1 MKSCIFFIL
10 LIAIPSYS
18 QTIYKTVQSVNLKE
32 TRKFKVQLPRDFE
45 ENPDKTYP
53 LVLVLDGDYLFEPVA
68 GNVDYCAYWDEMPQ
82 SVVVGVN
89 QANFRAADNAFDEIR
104 NVPMQSCRDFYAFL
118 KSELMPFLV
127 ENYRINDFKII
138 VAQGISANLANIFL
152 INDPEMFDAFINL
165 SPIFT
170 PNMKQNILAPLKL
183 IEDKKWY
190 YVAMASQDWDAVKR
204 NVEGFDVDLSLLDRP
219 NIFYHYDVIP
229 NQTHYSMVTDAIP
242 NGLEAVFSTY
252 GPIDPV
258 EYETEVLPASSPCEY
273 LEKKY
278 ETIKELY
285 GWQAKLK
292 KSDILAVSSAIEAN
306 KKWDDFKKLSKL
318 AKKNFP
324 ETVMEDYFMARYY
337 EENGKE
343 KKAYRYFQNAYP
355 KEEVGFLTRDYLWKY
370 ITKLKTEYGF

>member
-1 MKSCIFFIL
+1 MKSYIFLFL
-10 LIAIPSYS
+10 LVGFPVYS
-18 QTIYKTVQSVNLKE
+18 QTIYKTVQSVNLKA
-32 TRKFKVQLPRDFE
+32 TREFKVQLPRDFE

-53 LVLVLDGDYLFEPVA
+53 LILVLDGDYLFEPVA
-68 GNVDYCAYWDEMPQ
+68 GIVDYSAYWDEMPQ

-89 QANFRAADNAFDEIR
+89 QANFRVADNAFDEIR

-127 ENYRINDFKII
+127 EKYRVNDFKII

-190 YVAMASQDWDAVKR
+190 YMAMASQDWDVVKR

-219 NIFYHYDVIP
+219 NIFYYYDIIP
-229 NQTHYSMVTDAIP
+229 DQTHYSMVAHAIP
-242 NGLEAVFSTY
+242 KALESVFSSY
-252 GPIDPV
+252 GPIGPV
-258 EYETEVLPASSPCEY
+258 EFETKVLTASSPCDY
-273 LEKKY
+273 LESKY
-278 ETIKELY
+278 ETITELY

-292 KSDILAVSSAIEAN
+292 ASDILAVSNAIEAE
-306 KKWDDFKKLSKL
+306 KKWDEYKKLSRL
-318 AKKNFP
+318 AKQNFP
-324 ETVMEDYFMARYY
+324 ETVLEDYFMARYY
-337 EENGKE
+337 EEKGKE
-343 KKAYRYFQNAYP
+343 KKAYRYFQNAYA
-355 KEEVGFLTRDYLWKY
+355 KKEVGFLTRDYLWKY
-370 ITKLKTEYGF
+370 ITKLKTEFGF